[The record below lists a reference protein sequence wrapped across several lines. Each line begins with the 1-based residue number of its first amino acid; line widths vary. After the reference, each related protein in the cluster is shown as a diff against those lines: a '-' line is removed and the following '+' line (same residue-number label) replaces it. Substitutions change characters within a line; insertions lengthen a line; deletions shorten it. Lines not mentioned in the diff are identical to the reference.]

1 MRHDSTLP
9 IAPLAAPMLTQRR
22 SSRRL
27 AGLLASVVG
36 LWLAVP
42 SAFADDAP
50 AADAAAEDG
59 ETTAK
64 PADAKP
70 DADKKP
76 EAEEPSILEELDE
89 GGPGVLPP
97 AEPTRSFPY
106 VEYHG
111 YFRFRPDLISNGHLG
126 IVGARNNDNTRRPYG
141 TSAILPPLS
150 LWEANNDPSTNSQAS
165 KVGRSREE
173 DSIAGASI
181 RFRLQPTIHVSEDI
195 RISATFDIFDN
206 YVLGSNPDYSGA
218 LKRADVPL
226 AGFAMSSLPGTINV
240 KEAYAEWKMM
250 LGLLR
255 VGRQASHWGLGIIAN
270 GGAGDGWDLGRPT
283 TSTGGPRRTWE
294 GNGYDNDYGNFADRV
309 AFLTKIPKANLYVS
323 LFYDYVANGLTALDA
338 TRYDGVVRDMDSSD
352 DVRQYGFAIFQRPL
366 TQADAD
372 RRRTRLED
380 ERKAGFDWGIYY
392 LYRTQDL
399 DVQGTTNPANID
411 VSKSGDQLLMVRNAR
426 AHIADVSLRYER
438 RFSPLRRLVI
448 EGEFATILGSIDDT
462 NVLTGPGQDVKQRT
476 LQMWGGAIKSAF
488 QDEGMGYFL
497 DLGVASGDDTGCFG
511 VSPPPWQADC
521 SLATVTGKANTTV
534 SGMKFNRGFRVD
546 SLLFR
551 DVIGGVT
558 NAIYAKPTVSI
569 NAYPWTQP
577 EMLGIDLSVLAA
589 SAVDPKGTPSGEGFL
604 GAEFGARGF
613 IGRRG
618 QVFADVLFSYL
629 LTGSAFDVKKG
640 WYSAPQ
646 DLTAE
651 NAWRLMGHVVVPF

>member
-1 MRHDSTLP
+1 MRHTFTLP
-9 IAPLAAPMLTQRR
+9 SAPLAVPALARR
-22 SSRRL
+22 GRSRRL
-27 AGLLASVVG
+27 ASLLASVVG
-36 LWLAVP
+36 LWLATP
-42 SAFADDAP
+42 AAFADDAP
-50 AADAAAEDG
+50 AAEAEADGDGEDKKAAESKA
-59 ETTAK
+59 EAE
-64 PADAKP
+64 
-70 DADKKP
+70 KKP

-89 GGPGVLPP
+89 GGPAVLPP

-126 IVGARNNDNTRRPYG
+126 IVGQRNGDTTGRPYG

-150 LWEANNDPSTNSQAS
+150 LWESNNDPVTNPQAS

-181 RFRLQPTIHVSEDI
+181 RFRLQPTIHVSEDV
-195 RISATFDIFDN
+195 RIAATFDIFDN
-206 YVLGSNPDYSGA
+206 YVLGSNPDYAGA

-255 VGRQASHWGLGIIAN
+255 VGRQASHWGLGIVAN

-338 TRYDGVVRDMDSSD
+338 TRYDGVVRDMDGSD

-372 RRRTRLED
+372 KRRTRLED
-380 ERKAGFDWGIYY
+380 ERKPGFDWGINY

-399 DVQGTTNPANID
+399 DIAGTKNPANLD
-411 VSKSGDQLLMVRNAR
+411 VTQSGDQKLMVRNAR
-426 AHIADVSLRYER
+426 AHIADISLRYER
-438 RFSPLRRLVI
+438 RFSPLRRFVI
-448 EGEFATILGSIDDT
+448 EGELATILGSIEDT
-462 NVLTGPGQDVKQRT
+462 NTEPGQVVKNRT

-497 DLGVASGDDTGCFG
+497 DLGIASGDDTGCFG
-511 VSPPPWQADC
+511 VTPPPWQADC

-577 EMLGIDLSVLAA
+577 EMLGLDLSVLAA

-604 GAEFGARGF
+604 GTEFGARGF

-629 LTGSAFDVKKG
+629 LTGNAFDVKKG
-640 WYSAPQ
+640 WYAAPK
-646 DLTAE
+646 DISAE